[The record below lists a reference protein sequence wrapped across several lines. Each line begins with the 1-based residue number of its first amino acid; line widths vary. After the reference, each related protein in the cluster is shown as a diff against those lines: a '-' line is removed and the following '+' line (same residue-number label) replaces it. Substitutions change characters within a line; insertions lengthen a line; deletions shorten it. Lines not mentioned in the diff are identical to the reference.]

1 MIRVE
6 NLHKHFGAFRAVDG
20 ASLTIETGSITGLIG
35 PNGAGKSTLFNV
47 IAGAYAPTSGR
58 VLMDGEDIGG
68 LPPHELFHKGLLRTF
83 QVLVRESASLRLLK
97 GTKDLFPWGEDKG
110 VSRVG
115 SRAHRAE
122 TDFELEIEDG
132 GHGPGVTEEQEGEAA
147 IGLGSQNGYRATSP
161 DERQSP
167 RGALLA
173 PKNKPRCFSL
183 SSSNSQSSP
192 PCDPLRVCYR
202 VLQPRSYPD

>member
-1 MIRVE
+1 M
-6 NLHKHFGAFRAVDG
+6 
-20 ASLTIETGSITGLIG
+20 
-35 PNGAGKSTLFNV
+35 
-47 IAGAYAPTSGR
+47 
-58 VLMDGEDIGG
+58 
-68 LPPHELFHKGLLRTF
+68 GLLRTF